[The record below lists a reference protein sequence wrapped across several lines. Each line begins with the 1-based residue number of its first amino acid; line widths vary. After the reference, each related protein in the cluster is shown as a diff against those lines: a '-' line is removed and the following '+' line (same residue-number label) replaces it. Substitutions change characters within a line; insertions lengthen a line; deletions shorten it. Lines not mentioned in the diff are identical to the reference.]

1 MVDVNFSEC
10 KNEQQFKVKYVNK
23 VLRKQ
28 YSAVF
33 CIETEETV
41 AGFPD
46 VLCLQKDSKVVFY
59 EFKFSNAQGKI
70 KFQSTQPAF
79 YRQHPDLDIW
89 IVALNNKTKEAVVF
103 PVWDISSKK
112 GERRFYMNEKAEVQL

>member
-1 MVDVNFSEC
+1 MSEFSDC

-23 VLRKQ
+23 VLRKL
-28 YSAVF
+28 YPTVF

-46 VLCLQKDSKVVFY
+46 VLCLQKNGKAVFY

-70 KFQSTQPAF
+70 KFQPTQPAF
-79 YRQHPDLDIW
+79 YRLHTDLDIW
-89 IVALNNKTKEAVVF
+89 VVALNNKTKEAVVF

-112 GERRFYMNEKAEVQL
+112 DERRFYMNEKAEVQL